1 MMRVAMIITRARA
14 EEKLLLKAFQR
25 RGIEP
30 ELIRDEELVLN
41 PLAIDPRWSEFD
53 IVFLRT
59 LSTSRG
65 LYLLEYFDRWEVP
78 TVNSLRTA
86 NICAD
91 KFKTSL
97 ALARAGLPQ
106 PEVRLAFTPRSTLE
120 AVGELGYPAVLK
132 PLVGSWG
139 RLLAKVN
146 DVDAA
151 EAVLEH
157 RQTLGNFAYHVHFVQ
172 SYVDKPHG
180 RDIRAFVIAGQTIC
194 AIYRSSSHWV
204 TSTARG
210 ALAENC
216 PVGAELQD
224 LCQRASDAVGGGVLA
239 MDLFETEEGL
249 VLNEINHGME
259 FRNSIEPTGVDI
271 AGKIVDYALTLA
283 ERHRQEGSEQ
293 T

>member
-271 AGKIVDYALTLA
+271 AIKVVDYALSLA
-283 ERHRQEGSEQ
+283 EQHRQDGSEQ

>member
-1 MMRVAMIITRARA
+1 MTRVAMIITRARA
-14 EEKLLLKAFQR
+14 EEKLLLKAFQH

-53 IVFLRT
+53 IVLLRT

-65 LYLLEYFDRWEVP
+65 LYLLEYFDRWGVP

-106 PEVRLAFTPRSTLE
+106 PEARLTFAPSSTLE

-132 PLVGSWG
+132 PVIGSWG

-194 AIYRSSSHWV
+194 AVYRSSSHWV

-224 LCQRASDAVGGGVLA
+224 LCQRASHAVGGGVLA

-271 AGKIVDYALTLA
+271 ASKIVDYALTLA

>member
-132 PLVGSWG
+132 PVIGSWG

-204 TSTARG
+204 TTTARG

-271 AGKIVDYALTLA
+271 AIKVVDYALSLA
-283 ERHRQEGSEQ
+283 EQHRQDGSEQ

>member
-120 AVGELGYPAVLK
+120 AVGQLGYPAVLK

-271 AGKIVDYALTLA
+271 ASKVVDYALSLA
-283 ERHRQEGSEQ
+283 EQHRQDGSEQ

>member
-1 MMRVAMIITRARA
+1 MIITRARA
-14 EEKLLLKAFQR
+14 EEKLLLKAFQQ

-30 ELIRDEELVLN
+30 ELVRDQELVLN
-41 PLAIDPRWSEFD
+41 PRAIDPRWGKFA
-53 IVFLRT
+53 IVLLRT
-59 LSTSRG
+59 LSASRG
-65 LYLLEYFDRWEVP
+65 LYLLEYFDAWGVP

-86 NICAD
+86 SICAD

-97 ALARAGLPQ
+97 ALAREGVPQ
-106 PEVRLAFTPRSTLE
+106 PEARLAFTPQSTLQ

-132 PLVGSWG
+132 PVMGSWG

-146 DVDAA
+146 DADAA

-157 RQTLGNFAYHVHFVQ
+157 RQTLGNFSYHVHFAQ
-172 SYVDKPHG
+172 SYIDKPHG
-180 RDIRAFVIAGQTIC
+180 RDIRAFVIAGETIC

-216 PVGAELQD
+216 PVSAELQD
-224 LCQRASDAVGGGVLA
+224 LCRRASDAVGGGVLA
-239 MDLFETEEGL
+239 MDLIETGAGL
-249 VLNEINHGME
+249 VLNEINHSME

-271 AGKIVDYALTLA
+271 AGRVVDFALTLA
-283 ERHRQEGSEQ
+283 EQHRREVSES

>member
-106 PEVRLAFTPRSTLE
+106 PEARLTFAPGSTLE
-120 AVGELGYPAVLK
+120 AVGQLGYPAVLK

-271 AGKIVDYALTLA
+271 AIKVVDYALSLA
-283 ERHRQEGSEQ
+283 EQHRQDGSEQ

>member
-1 MMRVAMIITRARA
+1 MRVAMIITRARA

-271 AGKIVDYALTLA
+271 AIKVVDYALSLA
-283 ERHRQEGSEQ
+283 EQHRQDGSEQ

>member
-204 TSTARG
+204 TTTARG

-271 AGKIVDYALTLA
+271 AIKVVDYALSLA
-283 ERHRQEGSEQ
+283 EQHRQDGSEQ

>member
-120 AVGELGYPAVLK
+120 AVGQLGYPAVLK

-271 AGKIVDYALTLA
+271 AIKVVDYALSLA
-283 ERHRQEGSEQ
+283 EQHRQDGSEQ

>member
-106 PEVRLAFTPRSTLE
+106 PEVRLAFTPRSTLV
-120 AVGELGYPAVLK
+120 AVGQLGYPAVLK

-249 VLNEINHGME
+249 LLNEINHGME

-271 AGKIVDYALTLA
+271 AIKVVDYALSLA
-283 ERHRQEGSEQ
+283 EQHRQDGSEQ

>member
-1 MMRVAMIITRARA
+1 MRVAMIITRARA

-106 PEVRLAFTPRSTLE
+106 PEARLTFAPGSTLE

-132 PLVGSWG
+132 PVIGSWG

-271 AGKIVDYALTLA
+271 AIKVVDYALSLA
-283 ERHRQEGSEQ
+283 EQHRQDGSEQ

>member
-106 PEVRLAFTPRSTLE
+106 PEVRLTFAPGSTLE

-132 PLVGSWG
+132 PVIGSWG

-271 AGKIVDYALTLA
+271 AIKVVDYALSLA
-283 ERHRQEGSEQ
+283 EQHRQDGSEQ

>member
-1 MMRVAMIITRARA
+1 M
-14 EEKLLLKAFQR
+14 
-25 RGIEP
+25 
-30 ELIRDEELVLN
+30 
-41 PLAIDPRWSEFD
+41 
-53 IVFLRT
+53 
-59 LSTSRG
+59 
-65 LYLLEYFDRWEVP
+65 
-78 TVNSLRTA
+78 
-86 NICAD
+86 
-91 KFKTSL
+91 
-97 ALARAGLPQ
+97 
-106 PEVRLAFTPRSTLE
+106 RLAFTPQSTLK

-132 PLVGSWG
+132 PVIGSWG

-180 RDIRAFVIAGQTIC
+180 RDIRAFVISGKTIC
-194 AIYRSSSHWV
+194 AVYRSSSHWV

-271 AGKIVDYALTLA
+271 ASKVVDYALSLA
-283 ERHRQEGSEQ
+283 EQHRQEGSE
-293 T
+293 

>member
-120 AVGELGYPAVLK
+120 AVGQLGYPAVLK

-204 TSTARG
+204 TTTARG

-271 AGKIVDYALTLA
+271 AIKVVDYALSLA
-283 ERHRQEGSEQ
+283 EQHRQDGSEQ

>member
-65 LYLLEYFDRWEVP
+65 LYLLEYFDLWEVP

-204 TSTARG
+204 TTTARG

-271 AGKIVDYALTLA
+271 AIKVVDYALSLA
-283 ERHRQEGSEQ
+283 EQHRQDGSEQ

>member
-271 AGKIVDYALTLA
+271 ASKVVDYALSLA
-283 ERHRQEGSEQ
+283 EQHRQDGSEQ

>member
-106 PEVRLAFTPRSTLE
+106 PEARLTFAPGSTLE

-132 PLVGSWG
+132 PVIGSWG

-271 AGKIVDYALTLA
+271 AIKVVDYALSLA
-283 ERHRQEGSEQ
+283 EQHRQDGSEQ

>member
-1 MMRVAMIITRARA
+1 MRVAMIITRARA

-120 AVGELGYPAVLK
+120 AVGQLGYPAVLK

-180 RDIRAFVIAGQTIC
+180 RDIRAFVVAGETIC

-216 PVGAELQD
+216 PVNAELQD
-224 LCQRASDAVGGGVLA
+224 LCHRASDAVGGGVLA

-271 AGKIVDYALTLA
+271 ASKVVDYALTLA
-283 ERHRQEGSEQ
+283 EQHRQEGSEQ

>member
-1 MMRVAMIITRARA
+1 MRVAMIITRARA
-14 EEKLLLKAFQR
+14 EEKMLLRAFQQ

-41 PLAIDPRWSEFD
+41 PCAIDPRWGEID
-53 IVFLRT
+53 IVLLRS

-65 LYLLEYFDRWEVP
+65 LYLLELFDAWGVP

-86 NICAD
+86 SICAD

-97 ALARAGLPQ
+97 ALATAGIPQ
-106 PEVRLAFTPRSTLE
+106 PEVRLAFTPQSTLE

-132 PLVGSWG
+132 PVIGSWG

-146 DVDAA
+146 DADAA

-157 RQTLGNFAYHVHFVQ
+157 RQTLGNFSYHVHFAQ

-180 RDIRAFVIAGQTIC
+180 RDIRAFVIAGETIC

-216 PVGAELQD
+216 SASAELQD
-224 LCQRASDAVGGGVLA
+224 LCRRASDAVGGGVLA

-249 VLNEINHGME
+249 ILNEINHSME
-259 FRNSIEPTGVDI
+259 FRNSIDPTGVDI
-271 AGKIVDYALTLA
+271 AGRVVDYALTLA
-283 ERHRQEGSEQ
+283 EQHRPEVSELA
-293 T
+293 

>member
-1 MMRVAMIITRARA
+1 MRVAMIITRARA
-14 EEKLLLKAFQR
+14 EEKLLLKAFQQ

-30 ELIRDEELVLN
+30 ELVRDQELVLN
-41 PLAIDPRWSEFD
+41 PRAIDPRWGKFA
-53 IVFLRT
+53 IVLLRT
-59 LSTSRG
+59 LSASRG
-65 LYLLEYFDRWEVP
+65 LYLLEYFDAWGVP

-86 NICAD
+86 SICAD

-97 ALARAGLPQ
+97 ALAREGVPQ
-106 PEVRLAFTPRSTLE
+106 PEARLAFTPQSTLQ

-132 PLVGSWG
+132 PVMGSWG

-146 DVDAA
+146 DADAA

-157 RQTLGNFAYHVHFVQ
+157 RQTLGNFSYHVNFAQ
-172 SYVDKPHG
+172 SYIDKPHG
-180 RDIRAFVIAGQTIC
+180 RDIRAFVIAGETIC

-216 PVGAELQD
+216 PVSAELQD
-224 LCQRASDAVGGGVLA
+224 LCRRASDAVGGGVLA
-239 MDLFETEEGL
+239 MDLIETGAGL
-249 VLNEINHGME
+249 VLNEINHSME

-271 AGKIVDYALTLA
+271 AGRVVDFALTLA
-283 ERHRQEGSEQ
+283 EQHRREVSES

>member
-65 LYLLEYFDRWEVP
+65 LYLLEYFDRWGVP

-106 PEVRLAFTPRSTLE
+106 PEARLTFAPGSTME

-132 PLVGSWG
+132 PVIGSWG

-194 AIYRSSSHWV
+194 AIYRSSSHGV
-204 TSTARG
+204 TTAGRG
-210 ALAENC
+210 ALAGNC

-271 AGKIVDYALTLA
+271 AIKVVDYALSLA
-283 ERHRQEGSEQ
+283 EQHRQDGSEQ

>member
-132 PLVGSWG
+132 PVIGSWG

-180 RDIRAFVIAGQTIC
+180 RDIRAVVIAGQTIC

-271 AGKIVDYALTLA
+271 AIKVVDYALSLA
-283 ERHRQEGSEQ
+283 EQHRQDGSEQ

>member
-14 EEKLLLKAFQR
+14 EEKLLLKAFQQ

-271 AGKIVDYALTLA
+271 ASKVVDYALSLA
-283 ERHRQEGSEQ
+283 EQHRQDGSEQ

>member
-59 LSTSRG
+59 ISTSRG

-120 AVGELGYPAVLK
+120 AVGQLGYPAVLK

-157 RQTLGNFAYHVHFVQ
+157 RQTLGNYSYHVHFAQ
-172 SYVDKPHG
+172 SYVEKPNG
-180 RDIRAFVIAGQTIC
+180 RDIRAFVVAGETIC

-216 PVGAELQD
+216 PVNAELQD
-224 LCQRASDAVGGGVLA
+224 LCHRASDAVGGGVLA
-239 MDLFETEEGL
+239 MDLFETGEGL
-249 VLNEINHGME
+249 VLNEINHSME
-259 FRNSIEPTGVDI
+259 FRNSVEPTGVDI
-271 AGKIVDYALTLA
+271 AGRVVDYALTLA
-283 ERHRQEGSEQ
+283 EQHRREGSDS

>member
-1 MMRVAMIITRARA
+1 MRVAMIITRARA
-14 EEKLLLKAFQR
+14 EEKLLLKAFQQ

-30 ELIRDEELVLN
+30 ELVRDQELVLN
-41 PLAIDPRWSEFD
+41 PRTIDPRWAEFA
-53 IVFLRT
+53 IVLLRT
-59 LSTSRG
+59 LSASRG
-65 LYLLEYFDRWEVP
+65 LYILEYFDAWRVP
-78 TVNSLRTA
+78 TLNSLRTA

-97 ALARAGLPQ
+97 ALAAAGVPQ
-106 PEVRLAFTPRSTLE
+106 PEVRLAFTPQSTLE

-132 PLVGSWG
+132 PTVGSWG

-146 DVDAA
+146 DEDAA

-157 RQTLGNFAYHVHFVQ
+157 RQTLGNFTYHVHFVQ
-172 SYVDKPHG
+172 SYIDKPHG
-180 RDIRAFVIAGQTIC
+180 RDIRAFVIAGETIC

-216 PVGAELQD
+216 PVSAELQD
-224 LCQRASDAVGGGVLA
+224 LCRRASDAVGGGVLA
-239 MDLFETEEGL
+239 MDLIETGAGL
-249 VLNEINHGME
+249 ALNEINHSME

-271 AGKIVDYALTLA
+271 AGRIVEYALTLA
-283 ERHRQEGSEQ
+283 EDHGREVRESI
-293 T
+293 

>member
-1 MMRVAMIITRARA
+1 MIITRARA

-271 AGKIVDYALTLA
+271 AIKVVDYALSLA
-283 ERHRQEGSEQ
+283 EQHRQDGSEQ

>member
-132 PLVGSWG
+132 PVIGSWG

-271 AGKIVDYALTLA
+271 AIKVVDYALSLA
-283 ERHRQEGSEQ
+283 EQHRQDGSEQ

>member
-204 TSTARG
+204 TTTARG

-271 AGKIVDYALTLA
+271 ASKVVDYALSLA
-283 ERHRQEGSEQ
+283 EQHRQDGSEQ